1 MVNFSKVSKPLN
13 FNYIGC
19 KKKKNKKK
27 KEDIDKVCTSKNSL
41 A

>member
-19 KKKKNKKK
+19 KKKNKKK